1 MSPFGSEAIGISI
14 SEPAS
19 TPPSPSPPYPLLEVS
34 QLLFPH
40 HSLLPRYMATL
51 HELSNFESL
60 FQSALEEYEV
70 QTEINLVR
78 HPLAAQLES
87 CNTVE
92 SITEVL
98 QGQAQ
103 SFRELPEGNN
113 KIVTLLKQTVQIL
126 HKLSAGVVLIE
137 SLSLV
142 CRNC

>member
-1 MSPFGSEAIGISI
+1 
-14 SEPAS
+14 
-19 TPPSPSPPYPLLEVS
+19 
-34 QLLFPH
+34 
-40 HSLLPRYMATL
+40 MATL
-51 HELSNFESL
+51 HEFSVFESL

-70 QTEINLVR
+70 QTEINIVR
-78 HPLAAQLES
+78 HPLAAQLEP

-92 SITEVL
+92 SVTEVL

-103 SFRELPEGNN
+103 SFRELPEDGK
-113 KIVTLLKQTVQIL
+113 KIVTLLKQTVQVL

>member
-1 MSPFGSEAIGISI
+1 
-14 SEPAS
+14 
-19 TPPSPSPPYPLLEVS
+19 
-34 QLLFPH
+34 
-40 HSLLPRYMATL
+40 MATL
-51 HELSNFESL
+51 HEFSVFESL

-78 HPLAAQLES
+78 HPLAAQLEP

-103 SFRELPEGNN
+103 SFRELPEGD
-113 KIVTLLKQTVQIL
+113 KIVTLLKQTVQVL
-126 HKLSAGVVLIE
+126 HKLSAGVVLVE

-142 CRNC
+142 CRKC

>member
-1 MSPFGSEAIGISI
+1 
-14 SEPAS
+14 
-19 TPPSPSPPYPLLEVS
+19 
-34 QLLFPH
+34 
-40 HSLLPRYMATL
+40 MATL

-78 HPLAAQLES
+78 HPLAAQLEP

-103 SFRELPEGNN
+103 SFRELPQGNN
-113 KIVTLLKQTVQIL
+113 KLVTLLKQTVQIL

-142 CRNC
+142 CRNR